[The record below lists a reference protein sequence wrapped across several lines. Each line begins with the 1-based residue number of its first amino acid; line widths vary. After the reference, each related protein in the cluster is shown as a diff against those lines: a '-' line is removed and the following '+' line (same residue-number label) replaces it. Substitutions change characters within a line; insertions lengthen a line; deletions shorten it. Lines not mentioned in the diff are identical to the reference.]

1 MERNEVFKEVREVFY
16 DVFGNLDIEITD
28 ETTSDDIE
36 AWDSLSHVQLAE
48 SIQEKF
54 GIKFTA
60 YEISSWI
67 DVGELVDCIQSKQ
80 K

>member
-1 MERNEVFKEVREVFY
+1 MERNEVFKEVQEVFY

-36 AWDSLSHVQLAE
+36 AWDSLSHVQLTE

-67 DVGELVDCIQSKQ
+67 DVGELVDCIVSKL